1 MLIRA
6 FQTPD
11 TDAVIALWEAC
22 KLVRPWNDPRGD
34 IQTKMTTQPELFL
47 VGEVDGAIAA
57 SAMVG
62 FDGHR
67 GWIHYLAVSPTL
79 QRQGLGKQL
88 MAEVESLLVARGCNK
103 LSLQV
108 RSENEKVLGFYRG
121 LGYGEDQVISMGKR
135 LIL

>member
-11 TDAVIALWEAC
+11 THAVIALWEAC

-34 IQTKMTTQPELFL
+34 IHIKMTTQPELFL
-47 VGEVDGAIAA
+47 VGETDGAIVAT
-57 SAMVG
+57 AMVG

-67 GWIHYLAVSPTL
+67 GWIHYLAVSPSL

>member
-1 MLIRA
+1 MLTRA

-47 VGEVDGAIAA
+47 VGELDGTIVA

-67 GWIHYLAVSPTL
+67 GWIHYLAVEPAL

-88 MAEVESLLVARGCNK
+88 MAEVEKLLIERGCNK

-108 RSENEKVLGFYRG
+108 RSENDKVLGFYRG

>member
-34 IQTKMTTQPELFL
+34 IHIKMTTQPELFL
-47 VGEVDGAIAA
+47 VGETDGAIVAT
-57 SAMVG
+57 AMVG

-67 GWIHYLAVSPTL
+67 GWIHYLAVSPSL